1 MKLKEFMETEDSFSN
16 NKEADKIIS
25 DISSLFEK
33 LLNKTSDIMN
43 NYKTKMENDEL
54 DRKDLEQLKHI
65 KDELNQ
71 FIINLN
77 NKKNYFWFIL
87 IGV

>member
-77 NKKNYFWFIL
+77 NKKNYF
-87 IGV
+87 